1 MHKLWVFFSA
11 ALLAL
16 SSSACT
22 TVSAVSPHALSHV
35 VEAGPRGHAI
45 RVAGVERKQVKIS
58 PKSKL
63 RIRRDKKTSPWVKA
77 CDVRVNGEGLEIA
90 GMVHSWKQLDAIDVK
105 NPDTGKT
112 FAAIVGAIFVAAA
125 VVGTAAAVSGKSKG
139 KRRRVKSRRSR
150 RSRSSARV
158 RARAPASSRARSR
171 VRAPAAS
178 SVKSPS
184 PRVRVRAP
192 RAASAPK
199 ASARSAPRIRR
210 TRRARPRY
218 AALRHRTR
226 PGVRVGV
233 AVDIPLYVDDGVP
246 PPPAPICEP
255 GLPCGPPP
263 PSVAQAVDVEEE
275 RPTPHPA
282 LPFHPLFSR
291 RLCR

>member
-1 MHKLWVFFSA
+1 MHKLWVFFYA

-22 TVSAVSPHALSHV
+22 TVSAVSPHVLSHV

-45 RVAGVERKQVKIS
+45 RVDGLERKQVKIS
-58 PKSKL
+58 PKSK
-63 RIRRDKKTSPWVKA
+63 IRVHRGKKASPWVKA
-77 CDVRVNGEGLEIA
+77 CDVRVNGEGVKIA

-105 NPDTGKT
+105 NPDAGKT

-125 VVGTAAAVSGKSKG
+125 VVGTAAAVSGKSKKKG

-150 RSRSSARV
+150 RSRS
-158 RARAPASSRARSR
+158 
-171 VRAPAAS
+171 
-178 SVKSPS
+178 K
-184 PRVRVRAP
+184 VRVRAP
-192 RAASAPK
+192 RAAPAAK
-199 ASARSAPRIRR
+199 ARARSAPRIRR

-233 AVDIPLYVDDGVP
+233 AVDIPLYLDDGAP

-255 GLPCGPPP
+255 GLPCGPPPP

-282 LPFHPLFSR
+282 LPFHPLFAP
-291 RLCR
+291 RLCK